1 MNHEEM
7 NQRTEAVLIG
17 TFKALMLK
25 KPMNKITV
33 SELVEEC
40 GINRNTFY
48 YHFEDIRDMQRK
60 MLRQDIEAIF
70 SRADLITDHDLIINS
85 VLDYIEQNKVI
96 LKNMISCIGRAE
108 LDLFLNSNV
117 NKPIYSLVCET
128 EQKQNLSVGDEY
140 KRFLADFFTRA
151 VSGVLIDWIEN
162 RADRNKEQ
170 IKQYL
175 FTTLSTA
182 IPAALNNEHSG

>member
-40 GINRNTFY
+40 GINRKTFY
-48 YHFEDIRDMQRK
+48 YHFEDIRDMLHK

-70 SRADLITDHDLIINS
+70 SRGDLITDHDLIINS

-162 RADRNKEQ
+162 RADLNKEQ

>member
-7 NQRTEAVLIG
+7 NQRTEAVLIE

-33 SELVEEC
+33 SELVEKC
-40 GINRNTFY
+40 GINRKTFY
-48 YHFEDIRDMQRK
+48 YHFEDIRDMLRK

-70 SRADLITDHDLIINS
+70 SRGDLITDHDLIINS

-96 LKNMISCIGRAE
+96 LKNMLSCIGRAE

-175 FTTLSTA
+175 FTTRSTA

>member
-40 GINRNTFY
+40 GINRKTFY
-48 YHFEDIRDMQRK
+48 YHFEDIRDMLRK
-60 MLRQDIEAIF
+60 MLKQDIEAIF
-70 SRADLITDHDLIINS
+70 SRGDLITDHDLIINS

-96 LKNMISCIGRAE
+96 LKNMISCIGRAA
-108 LDLFLNSNV
+108 LDLFLNSIV

>member
-40 GINRNTFY
+40 GMNRKTFY
-48 YHFEDIRDMQRK
+48 YHFEDIRDMLRK

-70 SRADLITDHDLIINS
+70 SRGDLITDHDLIINS

>member
-60 MLRQDIEAIF
+60 MLRQDIEALF

>member
-40 GINRNTFY
+40 GINRKTFY
-48 YHFEDIRDMQRK
+48 YHFEDIRDMLRK

-96 LKNMISCIGRAE
+96 LKNMLSCIGRAE

-162 RADRNKEQ
+162 RANRNKEQ

>member
-40 GINRNTFY
+40 GINRKTFY
-48 YHFEDIRDMQRK
+48 YHFEDIRDMLRK

-70 SRADLITDHDLIINS
+70 SRGDLITDHDLIINS

-162 RADRNKEQ
+162 RANRNKEQ

>member
-40 GINRNTFY
+40 GINRKTFY

-96 LKNMISCIGRAE
+96 LKNMLSCIGRAE

-162 RADRNKEQ
+162 RANRNKEQ

>member
-48 YHFEDIRDMQRK
+48 YHFEDIRDMLRK

-70 SRADLITDHDLIINS
+70 SRGDLITDHDLIINS

>member
-33 SELVEEC
+33 SELVEEG
-40 GINRNTFY
+40 GINRKTFY
-48 YHFEDIRDMQRK
+48 YHFEDIRDMLRK

-70 SRADLITDHDLIINS
+70 SRGDLITDHDLIINS

>member
-40 GINRNTFY
+40 GINRKTFY

-70 SRADLITDHDLIINS
+70 SRGDLITDHDLIINS

-96 LKNMISCIGRAE
+96 LKNMLSCIGRAE

-162 RADRNKEQ
+162 RANRNKEQ

>member
-40 GINRNTFY
+40 GINRKTFY

-96 LKNMISCIGRAE
+96 LKNMLSCIGRSE

-162 RADRNKEQ
+162 RANRNKEQ

>member
-1 MNHEEM
+1 MNHEER

-40 GINRNTFY
+40 GINRKTFY
-48 YHFEDIRDMQRK
+48 YHFEDIRDMLRK

-70 SRADLITDHDLIINS
+70 SRGDLITDHDLIINS

-96 LKNMISCIGRAE
+96 LKNMLSCIGRAE

-162 RADRNKEQ
+162 RANRNKEQ

>member
-40 GINRNTFY
+40 GINRKTFY
-48 YHFEDIRDMQRK
+48 YHFEDIRDMLRK

-70 SRADLITDHDLIINS
+70 SRGDLITDHDLIINS

-108 LDLFLNSNV
+108 LDVFLNSNV

-162 RADRNKEQ
+162 RADLNKEQ

-182 IPAALNNEHSG
+182 IPAALNNEPSG

>member
-40 GINRNTFY
+40 GINRKTFY
-48 YHFEDIRDMQRK
+48 YHFEDIRDMLRK

-70 SRADLITDHDLIINS
+70 SRGDLITDHDLIINS

-96 LKNMISCIGRAE
+96 LKNMLSCIGRAE

-162 RADRNKEQ
+162 RANRNKEQ